1 MGLFQFFK
9 KKNKDQE
16 EAVVDVQQETGIEQ
30 KKEPTARKYT
40 NEEDR
45 RFIMLVEETFESQ
58 HHDGIVTVG
67 TVQGT
72 IKNGDALFLL
82 EPDGQAAMVNVVG
95 LAIQEN
101 GEMKPVD
108 EATDQVIGVK
118 IYDINGRKKVARYAV
133 LTSIKPVSD
142 VRIPTGIENP
152 YVLGLAYGYFKFGN
166 QKEYSDILLAE
177 LLRAHF
183 LAAVYMEK
191 PEGDEGEDGST
202 RLTAD
207 MTISFPGLE
216 KKDASGIADFAL
228 FTDWKE
234 LSYWKNVFDETH
246 PPKTMIMQL
255 ADCFDMVS
263 GRKDG
268 QMPGIVIN
276 AFGQK
281 PIVLTA
287 QMIQSIRHSEIYQT
301 IVKQQRQEK
310 EDQEEKK

>member
-30 KKEPTARKYT
+30 KKEPAARKYT

-45 RFIMLVEETFESQ
+45 RLVMLVEETFESQ
-58 HHDGIVTVG
+58 HNDGIVTVG

-72 IKNGDALFLL
+72 VKNGDALFLL
-82 EPDGQAAMVNVVG
+82 EPDGKITMVNVVG

-101 GEMKPVD
+101 GVMKPVD
-108 EATDQVIGVK
+108 EAADQVVGVK
-118 IYDINGRKKVARYAV
+118 IYDISGRKQVARYAV

-166 QKEYSDILLAE
+166 RKEYSDILLAE

-191 PEGDEGEDGST
+191 PEGTESEDGGT
-202 RLTAD
+202 GLTAD

-216 KKDASGIADFAL
+216 KKDASGRADFAL
-228 FTDWKE
+228 FTDWNE

-246 PPKTMIMQL
+246 PPKTMILQM

-263 GRKDG
+263 GQKDG

-287 QMIQSIRHSEIYQT
+287 QMIQSIRHSEIYQK
-301 IVKQQRQEK
+301 IVTQQRQEK
-310 EDQEEKK
+310 TE